1 VVDPKKLEGC
11 ETPAIDMK
19 TLENIAAYAKLRM
32 QDGDLEKIN
41 ETLAAINRIN
51 DIKLDRENFSSCAPS
66 APLGSA
72 SRWREDVPC
81 SSMGTD
87 DLLRNAP
94 MVEAGC
100 ISVPKVLGGD
110 S

>member
-1 VVDPKKLEGC
+1 ME
-11 ETPAIDMK
+11 
-19 TLENIAAYAKLRM
+19 TLERIAAYAKLRM

-41 ETLAAINRIN
+41 ETLSIIDRIHELP
-51 DIKLDRENFSSCAPS
+51 LDRDNFSSCAPS
-66 APLGSA
+66 APLGPA
-72 SRWREDVPC
+72 SRRREDVPHP
-81 SSMGTD
+81 SMPTD

-100 ISVPKVLGGD
+100 ISVPKVLGGE